1 MRGEWGGMGENLRGK
16 CIGRAVW
23 VVDGVL
29 WRGVC
34 IYIYIYVYIIVL
46 VIVTVTHVVLV
57 TVLVIVIVIV
67 IVNWCCP
74 LPWRQWTLHHFFM
87 AFSASLV
94 SASLVNFLYESWL
107 LLLLIIIVI
116 IIMIILV
123 VVVVVVVVV
132 LLLLL
137 LPILLLILLIVTL
150 LNTATSLIHTHIGRT
165 PEACRC
171 RRSSESLGLGRSNT
185 TVSFQNIMFVFA
197 A

>member
-1 MRGEWGGMGENLRGK
+1 
-16 CIGRAVW
+16 
-23 VVDGVL
+23 
-29 WRGVC
+29 
-34 IYIYIYVYIIVL
+34 
-46 VIVTVTHVVLV
+46 
-57 TVLVIVIVIV
+57 
-67 IVNWCCP
+67 
-74 LPWRQWTLHHFFM
+74 M

-132 LLLLL
+132 VLLLLLLL